1 MLSMNNNPFITYQ
14 SHRSESC
21 NGCCTMNDLPRDTA
35 ILYDSRFPKLSSKT
49 SERWLDSFRC
59 KQATTLLDHCPLSR
73 IRNWG
78 HLLCPLSTI
87 SWMTLCNFLTTFL
100 TSFLSTF
107 LTIFY
112 VFLEVYFL
120 IIFWCLF
127 GRFFYFLNLFSLDSF
142 QTCFNSVS
150 FRIEVGLILL
160 GSDLFHNLELFV
172 ELVI

>member
-49 SERWLDSFRC
+49 SEKWLDSFRC

-87 SWMTLCNFLTTFL
+87 SWMTLCNFFDNFLTTFL
-100 TSFLSTF
+100 R
-107 LTIFY
+107 
-112 VFLEVYFL
+112 
-120 IIFWCLF
+120 LF
-127 GRFFYFLNLFSLDSF
+127 GGLFFDNFLMPFWMIFLFF
-142 QTCFNSVS
+142 
-150 FRIEVGLILL
+150 
-160 GSDLFHNLELFV
+160 
-172 ELVI
+172 ELVFFGFFSKLF